1 MIKAKNFSLAIFEG
15 LDKNGGINYNPFI
28 TVMGRSTQAADFR
41 EEAGGVSFYEALR
54 KVGSEYAG

>member
-1 MIKAKNFSLAIFEG
+1 MPPVEG

-54 KVGSEYAG
+54 KVGPEYAG